1 MIDPTILITAN
12 GYNTGA
18 IATVIPTDY
27 TVSSGALA
35 WTRASTKTR
44 VNESNV
50 VESMAINVPT
60 FDYTNSVCP
69 IIGVEPQRTNFFQ
82 RSEDITNAYWT
93 KTGATASGDTQT
105 APDNTLTADS
115 LIATNSTGRH
125 EISRVISTTGGSAG
139 KKFVASFYV
148 KKGNVNYAYID
159 GTASVWLN
167 TCIVDLNNG
176 NLVYYTGNLFD
187 IKISL
192 INGYYRISLSSQV
205 VGSGN
210 ATVRFGMTSS
220 PTSTS
225 STLTTSDFT
234 YMWGFQWELSDFR
247 QYVSPT
253 SYIPTTTASVTRTA
267 DVVTTSEPNML
278 QYVNISE
285 GTIFVKVNFKY
296 TNGIKRYLTLK
307 SVGRP
312 SGVVYITA
320 TETNLIEAIYG
331 NVATITSSIIAT
343 EGIKKI
349 AFAYRQNDF
358 VLYINGVLIGT
369 DTSGSTNIPID
380 GIDLTAPTT
389 QFFNSGNELI
399 YGAVYNQRLSNS
411 DLAELTTL

>member
-1 MIDPTILITAN
+1 MTDPTILITAN
-12 GYNTGA
+12 GYTTGA
-18 IATVIPTDY
+18 IATIIPTDY
-27 TVSSGALA
+27 TASSGALV

-44 VNESNV
+44 VNASNV
-50 VESMAINVPT
+50 VESMAIDVPT
-60 FDYTNSVCP
+60 FDYTDSVCP
-69 IIGVEPQRTNFFQ
+69 VIGVEPQRTNNFQ

-93 KTGATASGDTQT
+93 KTGATASGNTQN

-125 EISRVISTTGGSAG
+125 EVSRVIATTGGSSG
-139 KKFVASFYV
+139 KKFIASFYA

-159 GTASVWLN
+159 GTSSVWLN

-176 NLVYYTGNLFD
+176 NLVFYTGNIQNID
-187 IKISL
+187 ISL
-192 INGYYRISLSSQV
+192 INGYYRISLSNEI

-220 PTSTS
+220 TSSVS

-234 YMWGFQWELSDFR
+234 YMWGFQWELSDVR

-253 SYIPTTTASVTRTA
+253 SYIPTTTASVTRLA
-267 DVVTTSEPNML
+267 DIVLTNEANML

-285 GTIFVKVNFKY
+285 GTIFVKVNFK
-296 TNGIKRYLTLK
+296 NNFGIRRYLTLK
-307 SVGRP
+307 SVGSP
-312 SGVVYITA
+312 SGVLYLTA
-320 TETNLIEAIYG
+320 TETNLIQAIYG
-331 NVATITSSIIAT
+331 SVATITSSFYND
-343 EGIKKI
+343 GILKI
-349 AFAYRQNDF
+349 AFGYKANNF

-380 GIDLTAPTT
+380 AIDLTAPTT
-389 QFFNSGNELI
+389 QIYNSGNELI
-399 YGAVYNQRLSNS
+399 YGAVYNQRLSNL